1 MATGTIKNLGK
12 QIVVETGSIPI
23 TQGNDYC
30 YVSAKDGYNLISA
43 IFTKS
48 WGEASDTIDGV
59 AWSGYNYIL
68 FLRGAPTVT
77 ENRTIMLTW
86 CEN

>member
-1 MATGTIKNLGK
+1 MATGTITNLGK
-12 QIVVETGSIPI
+12 KVVTETGSIPI

-30 YVSAKDGYNLISA
+30 YVDAKSGYNLISA

-48 WGEASDTIDGV
+48 WAESGDCITSIV
-59 AWSGYNYIL
+59 WSGYNYIL
-68 FLRGAPTVT
+68 FLRGAPSTTETRTV
-77 ENRTIMLTW
+77 ILTW